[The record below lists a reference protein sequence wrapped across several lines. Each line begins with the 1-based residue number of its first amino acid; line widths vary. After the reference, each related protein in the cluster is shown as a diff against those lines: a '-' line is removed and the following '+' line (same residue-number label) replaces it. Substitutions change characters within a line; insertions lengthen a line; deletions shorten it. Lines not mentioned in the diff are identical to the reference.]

1 MNVLENPIP
10 LSTKTMH
17 TVEQLNKLFFV
28 IQCLDGL
35 FITLFLWAPFSGDSK
50 SAPLSKPSKESC
62 IERTWDNCH
71 FIRRDFIRRDLI
83 SMVEFVLCS
92 KFLLSPHGLRF

>member
-1 MNVLENPIP
+1 
-10 LSTKTMH
+10 MH

-35 FITLFLWAPFSGDSK
+35 FITLFLWAPFSRDSK
-50 SAPLSKPSKESC
+50 SAPLSKPSKQSR
-62 IERTWDNCH
+62 IERTWDHCH
-71 FIRRDFIRRDLI
+71 FIKRDLI